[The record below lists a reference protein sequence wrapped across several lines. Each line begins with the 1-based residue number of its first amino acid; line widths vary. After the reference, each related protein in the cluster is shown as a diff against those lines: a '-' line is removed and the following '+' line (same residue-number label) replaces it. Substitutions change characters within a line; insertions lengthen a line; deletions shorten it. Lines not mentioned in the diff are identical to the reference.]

1 MSGGASKVGAGDRSI
16 PADAAGAR
24 GAPDQV
30 AHAVPDVVAPP
41 PRHPRFP
48 LFDGLRAIAVLCVL
62 VGHVPGSA
70 GLPDPL
76 PRLFAHLNLGVVIF
90 FIISGFLLYRPFIAA
105 RAGGAPAPG
114 VAVYAKRRFLR
125 IFPAYWL
132 VLGVLTIIPGTVGI
146 EGSPVPQLLILHTL
160 PVFGGPTCNGFFSF
174 CDLAQTWS
182 LVAELTF
189 YAVLPLFALGTLWL
203 MRGLD
208 LRSWMWGQLVLLA
221 GLGGLSVLM
230 DFVIF
235 GPTPTP
241 WITATAIGFW
251 LWFACGMGLAV
262 ASVALGE
269 AERWPRSI
277 RLLASWPAVPWLL
290 AATIYVLLSLRLPTF
305 ALSEGE
311 RVIHHVA
318 LATVAF
324 LIVLPAVFPGQH
336 GIPER
341 VLANLPQRVLA
352 NALVAW
358 IGLIS
363 YGIFL
368 WHFAVAH
375 ELGPDLPYGVAMLV
389 TLVLS
394 VAIAAASYYLVERPI
409 LRFKYRPI
417 SDLFGRVRRVPQK
430 EGGA

>member
-1 MSGGASKVGAGDRSI
+1 
-16 PADAAGAR
+16 
-24 GAPDQV
+24 
-30 AHAVPDVVAPP
+30 VPDVVAPP

-62 VGHVPGSA
+62 VGHVPGSTN
-70 GLPDPL
+70 LPDPL
-76 PRLFAHLNLGVVIF
+76 PRLFAHLNIGVVIF

-105 RAGGAPAPG
+105 RAGGASAPA
-114 VAVYAKRRFLR
+114 VAAYAKRRFLR

-146 EGSPVPQLLILHTL
+146 EGNPVPQLLILHTL

-189 YAVLPLFALGTLWL
+189 YAVLPVYALGTLWL
-203 MRGLD
+203 MRDLD
-208 LRSWMWGQLVLLA
+208 LRSWMWAQLGLLA

-235 GPTPTP
+235 GSNPTP
-241 WITATAIGFW
+241 WISASAIGFW

-277 RLLASWPAVPWLL
+277 KLLAKLPTIPWLL
-290 AATIYVLLSLRLPTF
+290 AATIYVVLSLELPTF
-305 ALSEGE
+305 ALSTWE

-324 LIVLPAVFPGQH
+324 LIVLPAVFVGRH
-336 GIPER
+336 GFS
-341 VLANLPQRVLA
+341 QRVLA
-352 NALVAW
+352 NPLVAW

-375 ELGPDLPYGVAMLV
+375 ELGPDLPYGVAMIV
-389 TLVLS
+389 TLALS
-394 VAIAAASYYLVERPI
+394 VAIAATSYYLVERPI

-417 SDLFGRVRRVPQK
+417 GDLFGRARRVRENK
-430 EGGA
+430 GGA

>member
-1 MSGGASKVGAGDRSI
+1 
-16 PADAAGAR
+16 
-24 GAPDQV
+24 
-30 AHAVPDVVAPP
+30 
-41 PRHPRFP
+41 
-48 LFDGLRAIAVLCVL
+48 
-62 VGHVPGSA
+62 VPGSTR
-70 GLPDPL
+70 LPDPL

-105 RAGGAPAPG
+105 RADGAPAPA
-114 VAVYAKRRFLR
+114 VASYAKRRFLR

-132 VLGVLTIIPGTVGI
+132 ALAVLTILPWTAGV
-146 EGSPVPQLLILHTL
+146 EGNPVPQLLILHTL

-189 YAVLPLFALGTLWL
+189 YAVLPMFALGTLWL

-208 LRSWMWGQLVLLA
+208 LRSWMWAQLVLLA

-241 WITATAIGFW
+241 WISATAIGFW

-277 RLLASWPAVPWLL
+277 RLLASFPTVPWLL
-290 AATIYVLLSLRLPTF
+290 AATIYVALSLELPTF
-305 ALSEGE
+305 SLSTWE

-324 LIVLPAVFPGQH
+324 LIVLPAVFVGRH
-336 GIPER
+336 GFS
-341 VLANLPQRVLA
+341 QRVLA
-352 NALVAW
+352 NPLVAW

-375 ELGPDLPYGVAMLV
+375 ELGLDLPYGVALLV
-389 TLVLS
+389 TLIVS
-394 VAIAAASYYLVERPI
+394 VVIAATSYYLVERPI

-417 SDLFGRVRRVPQK
+417 GDLFGRARRVPQK
-430 EGGA
+430 ESGA